1 MLCLLALLPIAVA
14 LILMSQFKVRPS
26 WALLS
31 AMGLTALLGCTV
43 WHMTPLLAAA
53 AMLQGTLKSL
63 DIILIIFGA
72 ILLLNILRA
81 SGALTALNG
90 SFSCLSRDRRVQ
102 VVVIAWLFSGFIEGA
117 AGFGA
122 AAALAAPLL
131 VGLGFPA
138 TSAVAVALICNT
150 MPVPFGA
157 VGTPALTC
165 ASALSAALERAGVA
179 PGAFM
184 AQAVTQTAAIFAIAG
199 SLLPLLAVA
208 FMILTTS
215 RERRLRSLL
224 EIVPFCLL
232 SGVAYALPWYLTAR
246 LLGPELPSM
255 VGAAVGFVPVLAA
268 IRTGLLIPRH
278 VWDFPAQPDAADD
291 APAPAVQ
298 PAVQPPAM
306 GALKAW
312 TPYAIIATLL
322 VLTRIDALPLKRL
335 LLTAA
340 KIRLTS
346 LLGQDG
352 LDFAWAPLN
361 NPGLMPFV
369 IVAVAAALWF
379 GLSGRDIVRL
389 AAQSERQIRSSAIA
403 IAASV
408 AMVQVMVFSAEADAD
423 MPGMLT
429 AVAQT
434 ASSLMGQAYPVI
446 SPVIGVLGTF
456 FAGSCTVSGILFV
469 TIQYDTARLLGLPE
483 ATMVALQLVGG
494 GIGSMIRVSG
504 VVAACATVNAAG
516 KEASLILR
524 CCLPTLILTLLA
536 LLAAW
541 ALFL

>member
-31 AMGLTALLGCTV
+31 AMGLTAILGCTV

-53 AMLQGTLKSL
+53 AMLQGALKSL

-165 ASALSAALERAGVA
+165 ASALSAALERAGA
-179 PGAFM
+179 EPGAFM
-184 AQAVTQTAAIFAIAG
+184 AQAVTQTAAIFAVAG

-208 FMILTTS
+208 FMIITTS

-246 LLGPELPSM
+246 FLGPELPSM

-278 VWDFPAQPDAADD
+278 VWDFPAQPDDAT
-291 APAPAVQ
+291 APAAAPQ
-298 PAVQPPAM
+298 PGGQPPAM

-322 VLTRIDALPLKRL
+322 VLTRLDALPLKRL

-340 KIRLTS
+340 KVRLTS

-369 IVAVAAALWF
+369 IVALGAALWF
-379 GLSGRDIVRL
+379 GLRGRDIARL

-408 AMVQVMVFSAEADAD
+408 AMVQVMVFSAGADAD

-483 ATMVALQLVGG
+483 TTMVALQLVGG

-524 CCLPTLILTLLA
+524 CCLPTLVLTLLA

-541 ALFL
+541 ALYL

>member
-31 AMGLTALLGCTV
+31 AMGLTAILGCMV

-53 AMLQGTLKSL
+53 AMLQGALKSL

-122 AAALAAPLL
+122 AAALVAPLL

-165 ASALSAALERAGVA
+165 ASALSAALERAGA
-179 PGAFM
+179 EPGAFM
-184 AQAVTQTAAIFAIAG
+184 AQAVTQTAAIFAVAG

-246 LLGPELPSM
+246 FLGPELPSM

-278 VWDFPAQPDAADD
+278 VWDFPAQPDDAT
-291 APAPAVQ
+291 APAAAPQ
-298 PAVQPPAM
+298 PGDQPPAM

-322 VLTRIDALPLKRL
+322 VLTRLDALPLKRL

-340 KIRLTS
+340 KVRLTS

-369 IVAVAAALWF
+369 IVALGAALWF
-379 GLSGRDIVRL
+379 GLRGCDIARL

-408 AMVQVMVFSAEADAD
+408 AMVQVMVFSAGADAD

-483 ATMVALQLVGG
+483 TTMVALQLVGG

-524 CCLPTLILTLLA
+524 CCLPTLVLTLLA

-541 ALFL
+541 ALYL

>member
-14 LILMSQFKVRPS
+14 LILMSQLKVRPS

-31 AMGLTALLGCTV
+31 AMGLTAILGCMV

-53 AMLQGTLKSL
+53 AMLQGALKSL

-165 ASALSAALERAGVA
+165 ASALSAALERAGA
-179 PGAFM
+179 EPGAFM
-184 AQAVTQTAAIFAIAG
+184 AQAVTQTAAIFAVAG
-199 SLLPLLAVA
+199 SLLPLLAGA

-246 LLGPELPSM
+246 FLGPELPSM

-278 VWDFPAQPDAADD
+278 VWDFPAQPDDAT
-291 APAPAVQ
+291 APAAAPQ
-298 PAVQPPAM
+298 PGDQPPAM

-322 VLTRIDALPLKRL
+322 VLTRLDALPLKRL

-340 KIRLTS
+340 KVRLTS

-369 IVAVAAALWF
+369 IVALGAALWF
-379 GLSGRDIVRL
+379 GLRGRDIARL

-408 AMVQVMVFSAEADAD
+408 AMVQVMVFSAGADAD

-483 ATMVALQLVGG
+483 TTMVALQLVGG

-516 KEASLILR
+516 KEASVILR
-524 CCLPTLILTLLA
+524 CCLPTLVLTLLA

-541 ALFL
+541 ALYL

>member
-14 LILMSQFKVRPS
+14 LILMSQLKVRPS

-31 AMGLTALLGCTV
+31 AMGLTAILGCTV

-53 AMLQGTLKSL
+53 AMLQGALKSL

-165 ASALSAALERAGVA
+165 ASALSAALERAGA
-179 PGAFM
+179 EPGAFM
-184 AQAVTQTAAIFAIAG
+184 AQAVTQTAAIFAVAG

-246 LLGPELPSM
+246 FLGPELPSM

-278 VWDFPAQPDAADD
+278 VWDFPAQPDDAT
-291 APAPAVQ
+291 APAAAPQ
-298 PAVQPPAM
+298 PGDQPPAM

-322 VLTRIDALPLKRL
+322 VLTRLDALPLKRL

-340 KIRLTS
+340 KVRLTS

-369 IVAVAAALWF
+369 IVALGAALWF
-379 GLSGRDIVRL
+379 GLRGRDIARL

-408 AMVQVMVFSAEADAD
+408 AMVQVMVFSAGADAD

-483 ATMVALQLVGG
+483 TTMVALQLVGG

-524 CCLPTLILTLLA
+524 CCLPTLVLTLLA

-541 ALFL
+541 ALYL

>member
-14 LILMSQFKVRPS
+14 LILMSQLKVRPS

-31 AMGLTALLGCTV
+31 AMGLTAILGCTV

-53 AMLQGTLKSL
+53 AMLQGALKSL

-165 ASALSAALERAGVA
+165 ASALSAALERAGA
-179 PGAFM
+179 EPGAFM
-184 AQAVTQTAAIFAIAG
+184 AQAVTQTAAIFAVAG
-199 SLLPLLAVA
+199 SLLPLLTVA

-246 LLGPELPSM
+246 FLGPELPSM

-278 VWDFPAQPDAADD
+278 VWDFPAQPDDAT
-291 APAPAVQ
+291 APAAAPQ
-298 PAVQPPAM
+298 PGDQPPAM

-322 VLTRIDALPLKRL
+322 VLTRLDALPLKRL

-340 KIRLTS
+340 KVRLTS

-369 IVAVAAALWF
+369 IVALGAALWF
-379 GLSGRDIVRL
+379 GLRGRDIARL

-408 AMVQVMVFSAEADAD
+408 AMVQVMVFSAGADAD

-483 ATMVALQLVGG
+483 TTMVALQLVGG

-524 CCLPTLILTLLA
+524 CCLPTLVLTLLA

-541 ALFL
+541 ALYL

>member
-14 LILMSQFKVRPS
+14 LILMSQLKVRPS

-31 AMGLTALLGCTV
+31 AMGLTAILGCMV

-53 AMLQGTLKSL
+53 AMPQGALKSL

-165 ASALSAALERAGVA
+165 ASALSAALERAGA
-179 PGAFM
+179 EPGAFM
-184 AQAVTQTAAIFAIAG
+184 AQAVTQTAAIFAVAG

-246 LLGPELPSM
+246 FLGPELPSM

-278 VWDFPAQPDAADD
+278 VWDFPAQPDDAT
-291 APAPAVQ
+291 APAAAPQ
-298 PAVQPPAM
+298 PGGQPPAM

-322 VLTRIDALPLKRL
+322 VLTRLDALPLKRL

-340 KIRLTS
+340 KVRLTS

-369 IVAVAAALWF
+369 IVALGAALWF
-379 GLSGRDIVRL
+379 GLRGRDIARL

-408 AMVQVMVFSAEADAD
+408 AMVQVMVFSAGADAD

-483 ATMVALQLVGG
+483 TTMVALQLVGG

-524 CCLPTLILTLLA
+524 CCLPTLVLTLLA

-541 ALFL
+541 ALYL